1 MQLLQLLLFVKGLAV
16 GFAIAAPVGPVGIL
30 CIQRS
35 LTRSVLYGLAS
46 GMGAAAADAIYG
58 AIAAFGVSFVAD
70 FLVREQYWFQLGG
83 GALLIALGLH
93 TVFGKWHPPGTR
105 SQPDGRL
112 AQDMVG
118 TFFLTITNPI
128 TIFSFTA
135 VFVAVGITTGT
146 ETFLG
151 GALLTAGV
159 FAGSAL
165 WWTVLCNGVGLM
177 RAAFSDDYLRVI
189 HRASGFVM
197 LAFGAGALIHIFT

>member
-16 GFAIAAPVGPVGIL
+16 GFAIAAPVGPVGML

-35 LTRSVLYGLAS
+35 LTKGVLYGLAS

-58 AIAAFGVSFVAD
+58 AVAAFGVSFVAD
-70 FLVREQYWFQLGG
+70 FLIREEYWFQLGG
-83 GALLIALGLH
+83 GILLLALGLH
-93 TVFGKWHPPGTR
+93 TTLAKWQPPGADNR
-105 SQPDGRL
+105 PDGL
-112 AQDMVG
+112 TQDLVG
-118 TFFLTITNPI
+118 TFLLTITNPI

-146 ETFLG
+146 DTFLG
-151 GALLTAGV
+151 GALLTLGV

-165 WWTVLCNGVGLM
+165 WWTILCNGVGLL
-177 RAAFSDDYLRVI
+177 RAAFSDAYLRIV
-189 HRASGFVM
+189 HKASGFVM